1 MFDIYRTRQLP
12 QAAFLAASGSK
23 FLRVE
28 TTGSKY
34 CDLVFED
41 KDGSVERLADTY
53 FKGASCPA
61 LKFYRALTELRIVIT
76 HATGV
81 SRG

>member
-1 MFDIYRTRQLP
+1 MFNTYRTRQLP
-12 QAAFLAASGSK
+12 QAAFLAASGAK

-28 TTGSKY
+28 NTGYKY
-34 CDLVFED
+34 RDLVFED
-41 KDGSVERLADTY
+41 NDGSVERLADAY

-61 LKFYRALTELRIVIT
+61 LKFYRALTELRIAIT